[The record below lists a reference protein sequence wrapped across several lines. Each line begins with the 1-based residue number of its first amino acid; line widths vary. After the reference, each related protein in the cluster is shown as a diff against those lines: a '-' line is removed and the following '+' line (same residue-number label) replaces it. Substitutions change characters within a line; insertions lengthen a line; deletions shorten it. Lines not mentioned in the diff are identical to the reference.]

1 MSEVTFMSEE
11 FAIAEKYFVRTSL
24 IIINKLIFSFFLFSF
39 FFFFTYLRTCL
50 FSILSNLKYK
60 FASIFSFRSFLSQ
73 YVLSLFSY
81 ASNFFSSILKITFLS
96 FFQSTTFP
104 FIHRNRLLFFSFS
117 SIYLNPLLFLLK
129 TICFTYKIFLFI
141 I

>member
-50 FSILSNLKYK
+50 LSILSNLKYK

-81 ASNFFSSILKITFLS
+81 ASNFFLRSLK
-96 FFQSTTFP
+96 
-104 FIHRNRLLFFSFS
+104 LLFSLFSKVQRFLLFIEIVFFFFS
-117 SIYLNPLLFLLK
+117 SLLF
-129 TICFTYKIFLFI
+129 I
-141 I
+141 